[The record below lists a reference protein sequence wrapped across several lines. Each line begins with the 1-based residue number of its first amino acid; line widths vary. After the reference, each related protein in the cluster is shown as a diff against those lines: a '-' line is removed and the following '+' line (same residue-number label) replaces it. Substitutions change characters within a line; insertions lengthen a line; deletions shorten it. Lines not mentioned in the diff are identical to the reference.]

1 MAPIPETLVELA
13 KSVIVL
19 FIVLDPIGTTPY
31 YQALT
36 SRLNEAEKARVLR
49 LTVVVAG
56 FILLAF
62 AIIGDT
68 LFQLLNITL
77 GDFRIAAGLV
87 LLVTSLALLLEI
99 PLGFLRGEPEKVAI
113 VPLATPLLAGPA
125 AISVTLLIK
134 YTSGPHIAVV
144 AVVINMIIA
153 YIILALSNRVVRIL
167 GRQGLV
173 ILDKFMSLIMA
184 ALAISLIR
192 QGVEEVYE
200 W

>member
-1 MAPIPETLVELA
+1 VAPIPETLVELA

-192 QGVEEVYE
+192 QGLTE
-200 W
+200 

>member
-1 MAPIPETLVELA
+1 VAPIPETLVELA

>member
-1 MAPIPETLVELA
+1 VAPIPETLVELA

-153 YIILALSNRVVRIL
+153 YIILTLTNRIVRIL

-192 QGVEEVYE
+192 QGLTE
-200 W
+200 

>member
-31 YQALT
+31 YQTLT

-153 YIILALSNRVVRIL
+153 YIILTLTNRIVRIL

-192 QGVEEVYE
+192 QGLTE
-200 W
+200 

>member
-31 YQALT
+31 YQTLT

-153 YIILALSNRVVRIL
+153 YIILALSNRIVRVL

-192 QGVEEVYE
+192 QGLIE
-200 W
+200 

>member
-1 MAPIPETLVELA
+1 VAPIPETLVELA

-153 YIILALSNRVVRIL
+153 YIILALSNKIVRIL

>member
-153 YIILALSNRVVRIL
+153 YIILTLTNRIVRIL

-192 QGVEEVYE
+192 QGLTE
-200 W
+200 

>member
-1 MAPIPETLVELA
+1 VAPIPETLVELA

-31 YQALT
+31 YQTLT

-153 YIILALSNRVVRIL
+153 YIILALSNRIVRVL

-173 ILDKFMSLIMA
+173 ILDKFMSLVMA

-192 QGVEEVYE
+192 QGLTE
-200 W
+200 

>member
-1 MAPIPETLVELA
+1 VAPIPETLVELA

-31 YQALT
+31 YQTLT

-125 AISVTLLIK
+125 AVSVTLLIK